1 MYNMGIFETEQS
13 YHLRK
18 RILLMIKCKKILKLS
33 LKGFFF
39 HQGNEHFPFV
49 IQTKRSQ
56 LRLTLMIGH

>member
-39 HQGNEHFPFV
+39 IKEMNIFLLLY
-49 IQTKRSQ
+49 KLNDLS
-56 LRLTLMIGH
+56 LD

>member
-18 RILLMIKCKKILKLS
+18 RILLMTKCKKILKLS

-39 HQGNEHFPFV
+39 IKEMNIFLLLY
-49 IQTKRSQ
+49 K
-56 LRLTLMIGH
+56 LNDLNLD

>member
-39 HQGNEHFPFV
+39 IKEMNIFLLLYKLNDPN
-49 IQTKRSQ
+49 
-56 LRLTLMIGH
+56 LD

>member
-18 RILLMIKCKKILKLS
+18 RILLMTKCKKILKLS

-39 HQGNEHFPFV
+39 IKEMNIFLLLYKLNGLN
-49 IQTKRSQ
+49 
-56 LRLTLMIGH
+56 LD

>member
-33 LKGFFF
+33 LKGFF

-49 IQTKRSQ
+49 IQTKRPQ

>member
-1 MYNMGIFETEQS
+1 
-13 YHLRK
+13 
-18 RILLMIKCKKILKLS
+18 MIKCKKILKLS

-56 LRLTLMIGH
+56 LRLTLMIGHQEISLQLKREIIVTKNEIPV

>member
-18 RILLMIKCKKILKLS
+18 RIILMIKCKKILKLS

-39 HQGNEHFPFV
+39 IKEMNIFLLLY
-49 IQTKRSQ
+49 K
-56 LRLTLMIGH
+56 LNDLNLD

>member
-1 MYNMGIFETEQS
+1 MYNMAIFETEQS

-39 HQGNEHFPFV
+39 IKEMNIFLLLY
-49 IQTKRSQ
+49 K
-56 LRLTLMIGH
+56 LNDLNLD